1 MSLEGRQPTRQALGV
16 DVEPEPLEEL
26 ALAEGDGAALEPAE
40 LDLAS
45 DALLVLFDA
54 EDSAEDD

>member
-1 MSLEGRQPTRQALGV
+1 MSLEGRQPTHQALGV
-16 DVEPEPLEEL
+16 DEEPEPLEEL
-26 ALAEGDGAALEPAE
+26 ALAEGDGAVLEPAE